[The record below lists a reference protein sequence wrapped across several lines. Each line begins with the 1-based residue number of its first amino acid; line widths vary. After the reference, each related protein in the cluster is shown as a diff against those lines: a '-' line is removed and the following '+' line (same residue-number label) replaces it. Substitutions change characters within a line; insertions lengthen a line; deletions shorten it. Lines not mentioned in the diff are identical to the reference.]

1 MSSRW
6 GVTPLLLAGAIAI
19 STPSLVLADYPERPI
34 RLIVPFAPGGSNDI
48 LARLLAQRLSDALRQ
63 TVVADNRAGAGGV
76 IGVEAA
82 ARATP
87 DGHTLVMGH
96 IGTHGINP
104 GLYPKLP
111 YDAVRDFVAV
121 APVAAAPNLLLV
133 HPSVP
138 ANTVGELI
146 DLARQRPG
154 QLNYA
159 SGGIGGSTHLS
170 AELFRM
176 MAKIDLNHVPY
187 KGGGPALTAILAAE
201 VSVLFNNIVSA
212 MPHVKSGRLRALGIS
227 SPQRSPIAPELA
239 TIAEAGV
246 PGYAIVSWYGV
257 FAPAATPAA
266 IVQRLNREI
275 GAAMT
280 APAMVS
286 RLTADGASAMTA
298 SPRDFAEFVR
308 DEVAKWG
315 RVIRAAGIRAQ

>member
-1 MSSRW
+1 MSRR
-6 GVTPLLLAGAIAI
+6 ACIA
-19 STPSLVLADYPERPI
+19 SVLAAAAMPVATPVCAEYPERPI

-48 LARLLAQRLSDALRQ
+48 LARLLAQRLSESLRQ
-63 TVVADNRAGAGGV
+63 PVVADNRAGAGGV
-76 IGVEAA
+76 IGVEVV
-82 ARATP
+82 ARAAP

-111 YDAVRDFVAV
+111 YDAVRDFAAV
-121 APVAAAPNLLLV
+121 APVAAAPNILLV

-138 ANTVGELI
+138 ANSVRELI
-146 DLARQRPG
+146 ELARARAG

-176 MAKIDLNHVPY
+176 MAKIDLTHVPY
-187 KGGGPALTAILAAE
+187 KGGGPALTAILGAE

-212 MPHVKSGRLRALGIS
+212 MPHVKAGRLRALGIS
-227 SPQRSPIAPELA
+227 SPQRSPIAPDLV

-257 FAPAATPAA
+257 LAPAATPVA

-275 GAAMT
+275 GMVMN
-280 APAMVS
+280 APAMAS
-286 RLTADGASAMTA
+286 RLAADGASAMTA
-298 SPRDFAEFVR
+298 TPAEFAQFVR

-315 RVIRAAGIRAQ
+315 RVIREAGIRAQ